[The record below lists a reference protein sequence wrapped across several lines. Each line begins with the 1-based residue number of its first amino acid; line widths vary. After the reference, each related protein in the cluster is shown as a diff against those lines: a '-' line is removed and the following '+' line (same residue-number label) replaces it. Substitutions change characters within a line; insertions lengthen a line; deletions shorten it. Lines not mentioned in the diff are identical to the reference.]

1 MNLRNNKGYVLTDVS
16 VSIIIL
22 LIIVPVIMGIVY
34 QISITQRTIETKTEA
49 INIAVNAIEAAKG
62 ISIEELDEEKIIDV
76 IKEDE
81 NKTYTITD
89 DVEDSKKIILKTFD
103 KNSDDKFSYQLSLN
117 VEDFGVTL
125 GENPNVVKTV
135 SAVVNYRIKGEGKE
149 ISLKTVIK

>member
-62 ISIEELDEEKIIDV
+62 ISVEELDEEKIIDV

-89 DVEDSKKIILKTFD
+89 DVEDSKKIILKTLD
-103 KNSDDKFSYQLSLN
+103 KKSEDKFSYQLSLS
-117 VEDFGVTL
+117 VEDFGVTS
-125 GENPNVVKTV
+125 GESPNVVKTV
-135 SAVVNYRIKGEGKE
+135 NAVVKYRIKGEDKE
-149 ISLKTVIK
+149 IKLSTVVK

>member
-89 DVEDSKKIILKTFD
+89 DVEDSKKIILKTLD
-103 KNSDDKFSYQLSLN
+103 KKSEDKFSYQLSLS
-117 VEDFGVTL
+117 VEDFGVTS
-125 GENPNVVKTV
+125 GESPNVVKTV
-135 SAVVNYRIKGEGKE
+135 NAVVKYRIKGEDKE
-149 ISLKTVIK
+149 IKLSTVVK

>member
-22 LIIVPVIMGIVY
+22 LIMVPVIMGIVY

-62 ISIEELDEEKIIDV
+62 ISVEELDEEKIIDV

-89 DVEDSKKIILKTFD
+89 DVEDSKKIILKTLD
-103 KNSDDKFSYQLSLN
+103 KKSEDKFSYQLSLS
-117 VEDFGVTL
+117 VEDFGVTS
-125 GENPNVVKTV
+125 GESPNVVKTV
-135 SAVVNYRIKGEGKE
+135 NAVVKYRIKGEDKE
-149 ISLKTVIK
+149 IKLSTVVK

>member
-117 VEDFGVTL
+117 VEDFGVTS
-125 GENPNVVKTV
+125 GESPNVVKTV
-135 SAVVNYRIKGEGKE
+135 NAVVKYRIKGEDKE
-149 ISLKTVIK
+149 IKLSTVVK

>member
-22 LIIVPVIMGIVY
+22 LIMVPVIMGIIY
-34 QISITQRTIETKTEA
+34 HISITQRTIETKTEA

-62 ISIEELDEEKIIDV
+62 ISVEELDEEKIIDV

-89 DVEDSKKIILKTFD
+89 DVEDSKKIILKTLD
-103 KNSDDKFSYQLSLN
+103 KKSEDKFSYQLSLS
-117 VEDFGVTL
+117 VEDFGVTS
-125 GENPNVVKTV
+125 GESPNVVKTV
-135 SAVVNYRIKGEGKE
+135 NAVVKYRIKGEDKE
-149 ISLKTVIK
+149 IKLSTVVK